1 MDKDNLIK
9 LLGETLKFYADQANY
24 VNDQINKDQGHQARF
39 ILDLVVK
46 NEEII
51 TSYEKEFEEAQ
62 RVIVESISPDDAIN
76 QLKTIADLINKKNGG

>member
-39 ILDLVVK
+39 ILDLVAK
-46 NEEII
+46 NEQTI
-51 TSYEKEFEEAQ
+51 TTYEKEFEEAQ
-62 RVIVESISPDDAIN
+62 KVIEESISPEDAIN
-76 QLKTIADLINKKNGG
+76 QLKNFAELINKQNGR